1 MNPRAEA
8 DAVLDGRYDVR
19 VLEPSP
25 PAVGAG
31 PWFADDP
38 VAGTGGDGRP
48 VVSPVGAGDLS
59 WEDVVAERPQL
70 APWCAERWLAA
81 LPGLAPVPA
90 GLVAT
95 RLALHR
101 VAESVLA
108 PARRQVNGKIG
119 LRFTRGGFG
128 TPFFGA
134 DRQLRV
140 VGGELA
146 IVERATERR
155 IPITTLAALA
165 DGLGPGWLPD
175 AAPLDAAP
183 LEVDDDAARFL
194 GAWFGF
200 AARVLETLRA
210 GAGPEQSPSRV
221 QLWPEHFDLAVELGD
236 EAGGRR
242 AAYGCS
248 PGDETHPEPYVYVAP
263 WRAPPPGPLWQAAG
277 FPGAE
282 LTYAELRDAP
292 EPVAVALAFLR
303 ERLDALRS

>member
-25 PAVGAG
+25 PAVDTA

-38 VAGTGGDGRP
+38 VAGSGGDGRP
-48 VVSPVGAGDLS
+48 VVSPAGAGDLD
-59 WEDVVAERPQL
+59 WEDVVAERPEL
-70 APWCAERWLAA
+70 ASWCAERGLAA
-81 LPGLAPVPA
+81 LPGLPPVPP
-90 GLVAT
+90 GLIAT

-108 PARRQVNGKIG
+108 PARRQANGKIG

-146 IVERATERR
+146 IVEGDRERR

-175 AAPLDAAP
+175 GTHSDAGPLD
-183 LEVDDDAARFL
+183 VDTDAADFL

-210 GAGPEQSPSRV
+210 GAAPEQAPSRV

-236 EAGGRR
+236 EGGGRR

-248 PGDETHPEPYVYVAP
+248 PGDDTHPEPYVYVAP
-263 WRAPPPGPLWQAAG
+263 WQAPPPGPLWQAAG

-282 LTYAELRDAP
+282 LSYAELRAAP
-292 EPVAVALAFLR
+292 EPVTVAVGFLR
-303 ERLDALRS
+303 ERLDALSA